1 MKKST
6 KIVVAIITVV
16 LIISNFTGMFTAY
29 KISAAG
35 LTTVDVVLD
44 GNTVNIVGVPGET
57 VHATI
62 PVKAIGSTV
71 YSPRITVDSTDM
83 PFIVEKIDY
92 TVGNYEGSTAPNY
105 IPDFTTTII
114 ELDLRINETATIM
127 NKPLIIKI
135 EGTYRDEMADSDNPV
150 SSTIPNINFVI
161 NKEKD
166 PAQLTI
172 NDIVCK
178 NAIIGGET
186 KLSFTIKNEGE
197 ITAHNTY
204 YSITNADFD
213 AAGIIPGYTKLKQ
226 AAAIDGEL
234 APGESTKVILPISIS
249 PTATEGNKT
258 LTINLEYKNRDGVA
272 LTTACPINIKVKEDS
287 EAPKIEIES
296 TQFASE
302 LTPGDEFTLVATL
315 RNIGLA
321 QAKEIEVTVGNLGV
335 ESFIPNYTKDKIA
348 VGDLTYEEKV
358 DVKIPLIVSKDAA
371 KGLKEVPITID
382 YKDNTGIA
390 STTATKIYIEVVKA
404 EDDTISKPKL
414 IISNFTTGDEELRAG
429 STFDFRFDI
438 KNTHTKTT
446 AKNIKVT
453 VAQAENIFSV
463 AEGSNSFY
471 ITKIPAGE
479 VVENILKLKV
489 KADAVTKAYPL
500 EITMEYE
507 YDGAIANP
515 TTGEIGETVKET
527 ITLQAV
533 ENARAVVNNIFVGA
547 YDLPTVNQPAA
558 LTFEFYNMGKST
570 LSNVYATVEG
580 DFTLSTGN
588 MYFMGNFEAGASD
601 YPELEVISNI
611 EGLAKGTLV
620 VTFEDSNGDEV
631 KVSKEFEATVQ
642 GEMMPNMSEEV
653 MGGENSVIMDT
664 AKKAILPTWLFIVM
678 QIAILIIG
686 VLSSRKVKLSLYRRK
701 LSKEEEAAQ

>member
-6 KIVVAIITVV
+6 KIIIAIISAT
-16 LIISNFTGMFTAY
+16 LILSNFTGMLSVDKAN
-29 KISAAG
+29 AAE
-35 LTTVDVVLD
+35 TVTVALD

-62 PVKAIGSTV
+62 PVKAIGSTI
-71 YSPRITVDSTDM
+71 YNPRITVDSTDM

-92 TVGNYEGSTAPNY
+92 TVGNYAGSTEPTY
-105 IPDFTTTII
+105 IPNFTTTII
-114 ELDLRINETATIM
+114 ELDLRIKETATIM
-127 NKPLIIKI
+127 NKPLNIKI
-135 EGTYRDEMADSDNPV
+135 EGTYRDEIAGTDNNPV

-166 PAQLTI
+166 PAQMTI
-172 NDIVCK
+172 DDIVCK

-213 AAGIIPGYTKLKQ
+213 AAGIVPGYTKLKQ

-258 LTINLEYKNRDGVA
+258 LTINIEYKNKDGVA
-272 LTTACPINIKVKEDS
+272 LTAACPINIKVKADS
-287 EAPKIEIES
+287 EAPKIEIDS
-296 TQFASE
+296 TKFASE

-321 QAKEIEVTVGNLGV
+321 QAKDIEVTVGNLGV

-348 VGDLTYEEKV
+348 VGNLTYDEKI
-358 DVKIPLIVSKDAA
+358 DVKIPLIVSKDAV
-371 KGLKEVPITID
+371 KGLKEVPLTID
-382 YKDNTGIA
+382 YKDDTGTA
-390 STTATKIYIEVVKA
+390 LTTTSKVYIEVMKDD
-404 EDDTISKPKL
+404 DDTISKPKL
-414 IISNFTTGDEELRAG
+414 IISNFTAGTEELRAG
-429 STFDFRFDI
+429 STFDFQFDI
-438 KNTHTKTT
+438 KNTHTQTT

-479 VVENILKLKV
+479 VVENNLSLKV

-515 TTGEIGETVKET
+515 TTGQIGETVKEV

-533 ENARAVVNNIFVGA
+533 ENSRAVVNNVFVGS
-547 YDLPTVNQPAA
+547 YDMPTINQPAA

-601 YPELEVISNI
+601 YPELEVIPNV

-620 VTFEDSNGDEV
+620 ISFEDSNGDEV
-631 KVSKEFEATVQ
+631 KVSKEFETTVQ
-642 GEMMPNMSEEV
+642 GEMLPDMGQEV
-653 MGGENSVIMDT
+653 MGGESGMIVDT
-664 AKKAILPTWLFIVM
+664 AKKPILPVWLFIVI
-678 QIAILIIG
+678 QIVILMIG
-686 VLSSRKVKLSLYRRK
+686 VLTSKKVKLGLYRRK
-701 LSKEEEAAQ
+701 LRKQEDAQ